1 MKKILFFLFMLP
13 LALVACDNEPEVG
26 STLYPENDNSASVKA
41 FIDNRCF
48 YPKNSIETNIVQ
60 TSDGSK
66 LIVNSESV
74 KTRVQL
80 TNAAPKDLTFSMKV
94 DNSAVAETDGATL
107 LADDAVSFINQTVT
121 VKKGEIESKDFIVFT
136 LNSASKSL
144 REFQDKGILGFS
156 LNTPD
161 DVEISKKFGTYL
173 WKVNK
178 EITNINAD
186 GDLKDKT
193 PVDFEDYEVLDPFYH
208 TPTEK
213 LNDPK
218 YSLWEGY
225 VSLSAQTSNSYLQ
238 INLKKD
244 FSLAGF
250 SLYPI
255 ELQGS
260 WDYNPKKIEILGGP
274 DEKNLTRVGFAVS
287 KQKPSTD
294 DPWEVVF
301 YSPLA
306 VRCLR
311 ILVTE
316 SYATN
321 GRVMIPGLKLFK

>member
-1 MKKILFFLFMLP
+1 M
-13 LALVACDNEPEVG
+13 
-26 STLYPENDNSASVKA
+26 
-41 FIDNRCF
+41 
-48 YPKNSIETNIVQ
+48 
-60 TSDGSK
+60 
-66 LIVNSESV
+66 
-74 KTRVQL
+74 
-80 TNAAPKDLTFSMKV
+80 
-94 DNSAVAETDGATL
+94 
-107 LADDAVSFINQTVT
+107 
-121 VKKGEIESKDFIVFT
+121 
-136 LNSASKSL
+136 
-144 REFQDKGILGFS
+144 
-156 LNTPD
+156 
-161 DVEISKKFGTYL
+161 

-178 EITNINAD
+178 EITNINAG

-193 PVDFEDYEVLDPFYH
+193 PVDFEDYEVLDPLYH
-208 TPTEK
+208 KPTED

-218 YSLWEGY
+218 YSFWEGKGY

-238 INLKKD
+238 INLKED

-274 DEKNLTRVGFAVS
+274 DEQNLTRVGFAVS